1 MSARPLLV
9 LVTVGTTALIAA
21 AGASGHGTIAPASA
35 QAGSSQAFELTVPND
50 RLDADI
56 VAVALRLPS
65 GIELESAEAT
75 QPLWAVSSAGNVV
88 MWQGGPIARAS
99 AETFS
104 FTARM
109 PSQSGSV
116 ELTLLETYDDGDAAP
131 FPIAVEVR
139 TSSTGGSGSGTT
151 GTLALALGVLSLAVS
166 TAALLL
172 AVRANRGSDSS

>member
-1 MSARPLLV
+1 MSVRRLLV
-9 LVTVGTTALIAA
+9 LVAAGAAALIAA
-21 AGASGHGTIAPASA
+21 SGAGGHGTIAPASA
-35 QAGSSQAFELTVPND
+35 QAGGAQAFELTVPND

-65 GIELESAEAT
+65 GVELESAEAT
-75 QPLWAVSSAGNVV
+75 QPLWAVSSAGNLVT
-88 MWQGGPIARAS
+88 WRGGPIARAS

-131 FPIAVEVR
+131 FRMALEVR
-139 TSSTGGSGSGTT
+139 RASNGGSGSGTS
-151 GTLALALGVLSLAVS
+151 GTLTLVLAALSLVVA

-172 AVRANRGSDSS
+172 ALRANRRPGSS

>member
-1 MSARPLLV
+1 MPVNRLLV
-9 LVTVGTTALIAA
+9 LVAAVAVALIAA

-65 GIELESAEAT
+65 GIELESAKAT
-75 QPLWAVSSAGNVV
+75 QPLWAVSSAGNLVT
-88 MWQGGPIARAS
+88 WQGGPIARAS

-131 FPIAVEVR
+131 FPITVDAR
-139 TSSTGGSGSGTT
+139 TSSNGGSGSGTT
-151 GTLALALGVLSLAVS
+151 GTFALVLAALSLAVS
-166 TAALLL
+166 TAAVLL
-172 AVRANRGSDSS
+172 ALRANRRPDSY